1 MQAVN
6 SDAGKRRFSIGVP
19 VRVLIK
25 ALVLFV
31 AFNLAFGVIDPA
43 AVLGRISA
51 YNALFPGRPRLPYG
65 DHPERAYNVSVLNLD
80 AMFASHEI
88 AAGPKPDGEF
98 RVLLIGDSSTWG
110 WLLKPADTLTGQIN
124 RANLKTTDG
133 RTVRAY
139 NLGYPIMSLAKD
151 VLILDRAMRAA
162 YQPDAVVWLVTLE
175 SFPADKQLFHPLLQ
189 NNPGPTRDL
198 IARYELKL
206 DPNDPQ
212 FVTPSLLDRTIIGR
226 RRDLADLARL
236 QLYGVMWA
244 ATGIDQDY
252 PADYEPAA
260 IDLDPDTSFH
270 GMKPPSFG
278 ANDLS
283 YDALSA
289 GIRAV
294 GKTPLLIVN
303 EPILRSNGRNSDV
316 RYDFFYP
323 RWAYDQY
330 RTSMSMM
337 ATTQAWNYLDLWDLL
352 PMGEFTNSAV
362 HYTPAGAKVLADRLS
377 EHIVQLGKIKAP

>member
-1 MQAVN
+1 MSNTNEIQQLGSRAALQVL
-6 SDAGKRRFSIGVP
+6 GKTLF
-19 VRVLIK
+19 LF
-25 ALVLFV
+25 LV
-31 AFNLAFGVIDPA
+31 FNLIFILADPA
-43 AVLGRISA
+43 AGLGRVSA
-51 YNALFPGRPRLPYG
+51 YNILFPGRPRLPYG

-88 AAGPKPDGEF
+88 AAGPKPASEF

-110 WLLKPADTLTGQIN
+110 WLLKPADTLAGQIN
-124 RANLKTTDG
+124 RGRLTTADG

-162 YQPDAVVWLVTLE
+162 WQPDAVVWLVTLE

-189 NNPGPTRDL
+189 NNPAPTRDL
-198 IARYELKL
+198 IARYGLKL

-260 IDLDPDTSFH
+260 IDLDPDDAFH
-270 GMKPPSFG
+270 GHKPPTFG
-278 ANDLS
+278 DADLAF
-283 YDALSA
+283 DALAA
-289 GIRAV
+289 GVRAA

-303 EPILRSNGRNSDV
+303 EPILRSNGRNSDI

-330 RTSMSMM
+330 RAAMSAR
-337 ATTQAWNYLDLWDLL
+337 ATAQGWNYIDAWDLL
-352 PMGEFTNSAV
+352 PMSEFTNSAV
-362 HYTPAGAKVLADRLS
+362 HYTPAGAKLLADRLADA
-377 EHIVQLGKIKAP
+377 VTQLGKISTP

>member
-1 MQAVN
+1 ML
-6 SDAGKRRFSIGVP
+6 G
-19 VRVLIK
+19 K
-25 ALVLFV
+25 ALFLFLV
-31 AFNLAFGVIDPA
+31 FNLIFILADPA
-43 AVLGRISA
+43 AGLGRVSA
-51 YNALFPGRPRLPYG
+51 YNILFPGRSRLPYG

-88 AAGPKPDGEF
+88 AAGTKPASEF

-110 WLLKPADTLTGQIN
+110 WLLKPADTLAGQIN
-124 RANLKTTDG
+124 RARLTTADG

-162 YQPDAVVWLVTLE
+162 WQPDAVVWLVTLE

-189 NNPGPTRDL
+189 NNPAPTRDL
-198 IARYELKL
+198 IARYGLKL

-260 IDLDPDTSFH
+260 IDLDPDDAFH
-270 GMKPPSFG
+270 GHKPPAFG
-278 ANDLS
+278 DADLAF
-283 YDALSA
+283 DALAA
-289 GIRAV
+289 GVRAA

-303 EPILRSNGRNSDV
+303 EPILRSNGRNSDI
-316 RYDFFYP
+316 RYNFFYP

-330 RTSMSMM
+330 RAAMIAQ
-337 ATTQAWNYLDLWDLL
+337 ATAQGWNYIDAWDLL
-352 PMGEFTNSAV
+352 PMSEFTNSAV
-362 HYTPAGAKVLADRLS
+362 HYTPAGAKLLADRLADA
-377 EHIVQLGKIKAP
+377 VTQLGKISTP